1 MLEISNQKH
10 NVKDISREQF
20 LSILSWIAW
29 MLVAF
34 YAFCM
39 IVWPCYSSGLDW
51 HSVQAVWDRW
61 QSLNVGVLALVSS
74 LIAFNVA
81 RYKAERQR
89 KQEFQA
95 AKAFLPHAFSE
106 LTKYA
111 KECAAYLLK
120 RWQAPTSDGSIT
132 APPNPPVD
140 YKEVFRDCIKYAD
153 PQVASYIAG
162 ILVRLQIH
170 EARMVQLHASY
181 QDDSDISPKKLNLIY
196 YFYRIG
202 ELNALVGK
210 NFDYA
215 RGMVE
220 FDSSRLSWD
229 ELNNSY
235 GILNIWLDEIR
246 VDEINLEDI
255 SKTRLAKWTINRL

>member
-1 MLEISNQKH
+1 MLTTSNQRH
-10 NVKDISREQF
+10 NVKAISREQCI
-20 LSILSWIAW
+20 SILSWIAW
-29 MLVAF
+29 ILVAF

-39 IVWPCYSSGLDW
+39 IVWPWHSSGFHW
-51 HSVQAVWDRW
+51 QSVQAVWDRW

-74 LIAFNVA
+74 LIAFNIA
-81 RYKAERQR
+81 RYKADRQR

-120 RWQAPTSDGSIT
+120 CWRAPTSDGSVT

-153 PQVASYIAG
+153 PPVASYIAG

-170 EARMVQLHASY
+170 EARMVQLYASH
-181 QDDSDISPKKLNLIY
+181 QKDSDISPNKLNLIY
-196 YFYRIG
+196 YFYRIS
-202 ELNALVGK
+202 ELNAFVGK

-215 RGMVE
+215 RGLAE

-235 GILNIWLDEIR
+235 GVLNIWLDEIR
-246 VDEINLEDI
+246 VDGVNLEGI
-255 SKTRLAKWTINRL
+255 SKKRLSKWTINGF